1 MLDMDGMTCTVKKRR
16 SARPN
21 TRELYLSV
29 GDERARD
36 KQKREK
42 SEEAKEVVRKHT
54 RKNFTILTKSKLV

>member
-1 MLDMDGMTCTVKKRR
+1 MKKRR

-21 TRELYLSV
+21 TRELHLSV

-42 SEEAKEVVRKHT
+42 SEEANEVVRKHT
-54 RKNFTILTKSKLV
+54 RKNFTILTKSKLL

>member
-1 MLDMDGMTCTVKKRR
+1 MLEMEGMTCTVKKRR

-42 SEEAKEVVRKHT
+42 SEEANEVVRKHT
-54 RKNFTILTKSKLV
+54 RNKFTILTKSNLL